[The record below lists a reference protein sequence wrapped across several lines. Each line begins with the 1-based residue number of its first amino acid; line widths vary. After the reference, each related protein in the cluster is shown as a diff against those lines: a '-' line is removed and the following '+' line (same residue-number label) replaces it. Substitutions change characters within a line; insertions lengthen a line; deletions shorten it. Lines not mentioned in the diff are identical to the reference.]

1 MKINSFYLLSFSVM
15 LFLGSIVLLNK
26 SQKSLT
32 LINTNLVASKVLA
45 ENFASLRDNWS
56 VKSSIKR
63 VDKIIS
69 NIKRSRKN
77 LNITIKPKSKSKL
90 IIAKSDSISDL
101 DYFLNKILNSNTIIN
116 KISVSRDKIS
126 LEVAR

>member
-1 MKINSFYLLSFSVM
+1 M
-15 LFLGSIVLLNK
+15 LFLGSIVLLDK

-56 VKSSIKR
+56 VNSSIKR

-77 LNITIKPKSKSKL
+77 LNITIKPKQNIKL
-90 IIAKSDSISDL
+90 IIVKSDSVSDL

-116 KISVSRDKIS
+116 KISISRDKIS

>member
-26 SQKSLT
+26 SEKSLT

-56 VKSSIKR
+56 VKNSIKR

-116 KISVSRDKIS
+116 KISISRDKIS

>member
-77 LNITIKPKSKSKL
+77 LNITIKPKLNSKL

-116 KISVSRDKIS
+116 KISISRDKIS

>member
-1 MKINSFYLLSFSVM
+1 MKINSFYLLSFSVI

-26 SQKSLT
+26 SEKNLT

-56 VKSSIKR
+56 VKNSIKR

-77 LNITIKPKSKSKL
+77 LNITIKPKQNIKL
-90 IIAKSDSISDL
+90 IIVKSDSVSDL

-116 KISVSRDKIS
+116 KISISRDKIS

>member
-77 LNITIKPKSKSKL
+77 LNITIKPKSNSKL

-116 KISVSRDKIS
+116 KISISRDKIS

>member
-1 MKINSFYLLSFSVM
+1 M
-15 LFLGSIVLLNK
+15 LFLGSIVLLDK

-56 VKSSIKR
+56 VKNSIKR

-77 LNITIKPKSKSKL
+77 LNITIKPKLNSKL

-116 KISVSRDKIS
+116 KISISRDKIS